1 MRAIDT
7 EVAPHDSRSSIRDF
21 FAEQRW
27 SITAAAGCAVIATAA
42 SLVPVVV
49 VFAVATEL
57 FVGGTP
63 DPRRI
68 VGYALAGLG
77 GVLLRA
83 ACSAAA
89 NHLGHHAAYAILR
102 ELRLALMRKL
112 DRIPLA
118 WVRARTQGELKK
130 TFSDDVEKLEEGLSH
145 GVPDILSAATVPLVT
160 VGLLIAV
167 DWPLGLLTLAT
178 LPVVFLI
185 LAFGIRAER
194 SNQHAEADAT
204 LQLNSAMLS
213 YLRGMRVVRGFVGM
227 RAGATDVLT
236 AIEQSRR
243 AAELPVS
250 RGRWPV
256 SCAIA
261 ALSLP
266 IVILVPASTMRYLS
280 GDITLPVLVLF
291 VLIGMNVNL
300 PFYRLVGSIAA
311 LHWSVSL
318 AQIGIREIL
327 AEPEMDIARS
337 PLHPSSFTVEF
348 EGVSLSYGDRVV
360 LSGVSCTLPEG
371 RLTAI
376 VGPTGAGKS
385 TMARL
390 LARFEDPQD
399 GAVRIGGVDVR
410 DMEPGEL
417 MRTVVFVQ
425 QDDYIFDDSVT
436 ENIRLGRPDATDAEV
451 RAAAERAS
459 VTEFVATLADGWSTR
474 LGPGGALL
482 SGGQRQRISVARA
495 FLADA
500 PIVVFDE
507 ATAYLDADSE
517 AAMNAA
523 MRELSRDRT
532 VVIVAHRLA
541 SVAGAD
547 QILVVDAGRLGGAGT
562 HGELLRENGLYA
574 RMWAAYGD
582 TAGWHLEVADTARRV
597 LPEAQPA
604 AEPPVP
610 DPAEATVAL
619 GETEARLPRD
629 IAGRGFLRQWRLLLG
644 VRGWGVLLR
653 AGLGRMVWEGVLRA
667 VPIWV
672 VFITL
677 TQAISGMLTVAWSV
691 WAGALLLL
699 ALALR
704 SGALAAVHRVN
715 WSNAARSIAE
725 LQSLIVTRILRV
737 PLGFFSKFDAGR
749 VTTLVADDVRRLDF
763 QNTPGMLVGVV
774 IQPLVASTVLF
785 ALDWRLALA
794 ALAGVPLF
802 AACMAWGDRR
812 FRRSAAVLS
821 EAREEAAS
829 ALLEH
834 VQGAAVLRAYPDA
847 PQARRVTHAVESFW
861 AASVA
866 ASVRAAPALT
876 AGAAALEL
884 GFVVLILLGAALFA
898 AGSVPAAT
906 LLLFLVISLVLYAPL
921 QELGELAGYRRSQQ
935 QIVQRIAEVWTAPVL
950 SEPRDPIAPR
960 GAGVVFDRVEFNY
973 EQRQTLRDVSFVA
986 PEGEIT
992 ALVGASGSGKST
1004 ITHLVARFWDAA
1016 EGSVRIGGVD
1026 VRQLGA
1032 DALLRSV
1039 TAVYQDV
1046 FLFDGTVRSNVLIGA
1061 PEASEDELGTALR
1074 AAQCDFVFDLPAG
1087 LDTELREN
1095 GAILSGGQRQ
1105 RISIARALLKN
1116 SPVLLLDEA
1125 VASVDAVTEARIQ
1138 AALSS
1143 LARGRTVLVVT
1154 HRLSTVQGV
1163 SHIVVMDEGRVD
1175 GIGTHDELLQ
1185 VSPAYRKLWR
1195 AQHRSR

>member
-1 MRAIDT
+1 
-7 EVAPHDSRSSIRDF
+7 
-21 FAEQRW
+21 
-27 SITAAAGCAVIATAA
+27 
-42 SLVPVVV
+42 
-49 VFAVATEL
+49 
-57 FVGGTP
+57 
-63 DPRRI
+63 
-68 VGYALAGLG
+68 
-77 GVLLRA
+77 
-83 ACSAAA
+83 
-89 NHLGHHAAYAILR
+89 
-102 ELRLALMRKL
+102 MRKL

-495 FLADA
+495 SLADA

-672 VFITL
+672 GVYHPHAGHLRDAHGRLVRVGRCTAVARARTAL
-677 TQAISGMLTVAWSV
+677 WGARRRAPGELEQRCAIDRGTTIAHRDPHPSRAPGFFLEVRRREGHDACCRRCAASRFSEHPGDACGCGHSATGGFDRAVCA
-691 WAGALLLL
+691 
-699 ALALR
+699 R
-704 SGALAAVHRVN
+704 LAAGIGR
-715 WSNAARSIAE
+715 
-725 LQSLIVTRILRV
+725 
-737 PLGFFSKFDAGR
+737 AGR
-749 VTTLVADDVRRLDF
+749 
-763 QNTPGMLVGVV
+763 
-774 IQPLVASTVLF
+774 
-785 ALDWRLALA
+785 
-794 ALAGVPLF
+794 
-802 AACMAWGDRR
+802 
-812 FRRSAAVLS
+812 
-821 EAREEAAS
+821 
-829 ALLEH
+829 
-834 VQGAAVLRAYPDA
+834 GAAVC
-847 PQARRVTHAVESFW
+847 RVHGVGRSAI
-861 AASVA
+861 
-866 ASVRAAPALT
+866 PALGGRVERG
-876 AGAAALEL
+876 AGRS
-884 GFVVLILLGAALFA
+884 GLGAA
-898 AGSVPAAT
+898 
-906 LLLFLVISLVLYAPL
+906 
-921 QELGELAGYRRSQQ
+921 
-935 QIVQRIAEVWTAPVL
+935 
-950 SEPRDPIAPR
+950 
-960 GAGVVFDRVEFNY
+960 
-973 EQRQTLRDVSFVA
+973 
-986 PEGEIT
+986 
-992 ALVGASGSGKST
+992 
-1004 ITHLVARFWDAA
+1004 
-1016 EGSVRIGGVD
+1016 
-1026 VRQLGA
+1026 
-1032 DALLRSV
+1032 
-1039 TAVYQDV
+1039 
-1046 FLFDGTVRSNVLIGA
+1046 
-1061 PEASEDELGTALR
+1061 
-1074 AAQCDFVFDLPAG
+1074 
-1087 LDTELREN
+1087 
-1095 GAILSGGQRQ
+1095 
-1105 RISIARALLKN
+1105 
-1116 SPVLLLDEA
+1116 
-1125 VASVDAVTEARIQ
+1125 
-1138 AALSS
+1138 
-1143 LARGRTVLVVT
+1143 
-1154 HRLSTVQGV
+1154 
-1163 SHIVVMDEGRVD
+1163 
-1175 GIGTHDELLQ
+1175 
-1185 VSPAYRKLWR
+1185 
-1195 AQHRSR
+1195 